1 MCKRKL
7 PILWIL
13 GGIACVT
20 MMIVLLRHV
29 FKVSTYDIIFLTP
42 VVIVIGFASIIKLM
56 WFVEYIHFALLS
68 IIVIPIC
75 CAFVFVLKIN
85 NLLKDWRS
93 FEIYF
98 KIGHI
103 LHLTFLLGKQ
113 LCCGNQISNVISIF
127 MLLASVYFDLF
138 K

>member
-7 PILWIL
+7 PIVWIH

-20 MMIVLLRHV
+20 MMILLLRHG
-29 FKVSTYDIIFLTP
+29 STYAIIFLTP

-56 WFVEYIHFALLS
+56 SSIYVHFALLS
-68 IIVIPIC
+68 IFVIPINS
-75 CAFVFVLKIN
+75 AFVFLLKIN

-93 FEIYF
+93 FEIY
-98 KIGHI
+98 KI

-113 LCCGNQISNVISIF
+113 LCFGNQISNVISVF

>member
-1 MCKRKL
+1 MCKRKS

-13 GGIACVT
+13 GGTACVT

-29 FKVSTYDIIFLTP
+29 FRVSTYDIIFLTP

-56 WFVEYIHFALLS
+56 SNVEHIHFALLS
-68 IIVIPIC
+68 IFVIPIC
-75 CAFVFVLKIN
+75 GAFVFLLKIN
-85 NLLKDWRS
+85 SLLKDWRS
-93 FEIYF
+93 FQIYF
-98 KIGHI
+98 KIGQI

-113 LCCGNQISNVISIF
+113 LCCGNQISKVISVF
-127 MLLASVYFDLF
+127 MLLASVHFDLF